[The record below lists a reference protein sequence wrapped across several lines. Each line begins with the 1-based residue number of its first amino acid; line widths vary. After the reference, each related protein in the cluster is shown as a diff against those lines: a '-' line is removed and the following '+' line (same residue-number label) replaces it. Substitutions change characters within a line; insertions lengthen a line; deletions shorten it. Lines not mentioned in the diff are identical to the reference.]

1 MKGEKTV
8 TRIGRYQVTFSIPH
22 GESFVAFFVEDIL
35 DLGHAQMIE
44 RALLDGGCASVYISV
59 RTENKEQPFVAV
71 YPSSLPA
78 NHVLEKVRETIS
90 GWNRSPIC

>member
-1 MKGEKTV
+1 M
-8 TRIGRYQVTFSIPH
+8 TRIGRYRVTFSIPH

-44 RALLDGGCASVYISV
+44 RSLIDGGCESVFISV

-71 YPSSLPA
+71 YRSSLPA
-78 NHVLEKVRETIS
+78 NHVREKARETIAK
-90 GWNRSPIC
+90 WNRSPIC